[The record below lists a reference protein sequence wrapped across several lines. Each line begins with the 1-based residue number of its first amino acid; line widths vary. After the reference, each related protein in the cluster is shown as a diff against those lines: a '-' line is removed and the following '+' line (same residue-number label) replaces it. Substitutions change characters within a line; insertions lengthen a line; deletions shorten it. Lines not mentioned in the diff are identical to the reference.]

1 MELYNERRLSEM
13 REQLVREDALYIVIK
28 RLVDIFGALI
38 GLILAFPFMIIIAIC
53 IKLEDPKGPIFF
65 AQTRNGQHPN
75 TFKMYKFRSM
85 YVDAEDRLA
94 DLIHLNEQNGPAFKI
109 KDDPRVTRVG
119 KVLRKTSLDEIPQL
133 LNVLKG
139 DMSLVGPRPA
149 LPREVEQYTE
159 YQMQRL
165 FIKPGITCIWQVSG
179 RNSIDFDQWIEMDI
193 EYIKKRNL
201 IFDFK
206 LIFMTIPVLLGD
218 KNAS

>member
-13 REQLVREDALYIVIK
+13 RERLVREDALYIVIK

-179 RNSIDFDQWIEMDI
+179 RNSVDFDQWIEMDI

-206 LIFMTIPVLLGD
+206 LILMTIPVLLGD